1 MKVEKNVA
9 PLLEAISIDIMDLI
23 PGDNYFVVFEEYDRY
38 DSNGVEVFK
47 GNGKSVFAFLK
58 DMYDYEEWQDEYVE
72 DNGTDPSN
80 IEFLSYVSE
89 VNGDGHHF
97 TQIFRL

>member
-1 MKVEKNVA
+1 
-9 PLLEAISIDIMDLI
+9 
-23 PGDNYFVVFEEYDRY
+23 
-38 DSNGVEVFK
+38 
-47 GNGKSVFAFLK
+47 
-58 DMYDYEEWQDEYVE
+58 MYNYEEWQDEYVE